1 MEIAPFPRDD
11 LRWRGDGRKILG
23 LDLGFGVKEEENYGF
38 WREEDED
45 GEGRLMN
52 RVLTKKRGIRGVLAE
67 NYKYAI
73 GSTLGRRLMIHKIS
87 EKL

>member
-1 MEIAPFPRDD
+1 MS
-11 LRWRGDGRKILG
+11 
-23 LDLGFGVKEEENYGF
+23 LDLGFGVKEEEDYGF

-52 RVLTKKRGIRGVLAE
+52 RVLTKKRGIHGVLAK

-73 GSTLGRRLMIHKIS
+73 GSTLGGRLMIHKIS
-87 EKL
+87 EKI